1 MRIALL
7 ATVVA
12 FGSIASISGQTFG
25 EITGE
30 IRDPSGAVVASAAVT
45 VTNQATFGARAAN
58 TNQFGL
64 YSFPSLPPG
73 IYDLRV
79 AAPGFQAVTRR
90 DIGLQVQQTARI
102 DFTLQVGEV
111 TQTVEIS
118 GGAPLLTTENATVGT
133 VIENRRIVELPLN
146 GRNALSLVFLSP

>member
-1 MRIALL
+1 VAHPCRTSLALPVRLLYDSDGRDVYPPRRSLRRGGTMRIAIL
-7 ATVVA
+7 AVVVL
-12 FGSIASISGQTFG
+12 FGSIASMSGQTFG

-30 IRDPSGAVVASAAVT
+30 IRDSSGGVVASAAVT
-45 VTNQATFGARAAN
+45 VTNQATGGVRAAN

-79 AAPGFQAVTRR
+79 TAPGFQAITRR
-90 DIGLQVQQTARI
+90 DVELQVQQTARI

-118 GGAPLLTTENATVGT
+118 GG
-133 VIENRRIVELPLN
+133 
-146 GRNALSLVFLSP
+146 